1 MLTCS
6 SLVLFLFASIA
17 KVAVAFKPAD
27 KDELQVAVDLW
38 CSDRASALSTYG
50 VEIGSWDT
58 SLITSMSGLFHN
70 KGKKNSLMP
79 YRGYFLSH

>member
-17 KVAVAFKPAD
+17 KVAVAFQPAD
-27 KDELQVAVDLW
+27 KNELQVAVNLW
-38 CSDRASALSTYG
+38 VSDRTSALSTYG

-58 SLITSMSGLFHN
+58 SLITFMSGLFYD

>member
-6 SLVLFLFASIA
+6 SLVLFIFALIV
-17 KVAVAFKPAD
+17 KVAVAFQPAD
-27 KDELQVAVDLW
+27 YDELHVAVDLW
-38 CSDRASALSTYG
+38 CSNRTSALSTYG

-58 SLITSMSGLFHN
+58 SLITDMSWLFYH

>member
-1 MLTCS
+1 MLTFS
-6 SLVLFLFASIA
+6 NLLLFLFAFIV
-17 KVAVAFKPAD
+17 KVAVAFQPAD
-27 KDELQVAVDLW
+27 KNELQVAVDLW
-38 CSDRASALSTYG
+38 CSNRASALSTYG

-58 SLITSMSGLFHN
+58 SLITDMSYLFDG

>member
-1 MLTCS
+1 MLTFS
-6 SLVLFLFASIA
+6 NLLLFLFAFIV
-17 KVAVAFKPAD
+17 KVAVAFQPANH
-27 KDELQVAVDLW
+27 DELQVAVDLW

-58 SLITSMSGLFHN
+58 SLITSMTWLFAY
-70 KGKKNSLMP
+70 KRKKNLLMP

>member
-1 MLTCS
+1 MLVLTCS
-6 SLVLFLFASIA
+6 NLLT
-17 KVAVAFKPAD
+17 KVAVAFQPAD

-58 SLITSMSGLFHN
+58 SLITSMSYLFED

>member
-1 MLTCS
+1 MLTFS
-6 SLVLFLFASIA
+6 NLLLFFFAFIV
-17 KVAVAFKPAD
+17 KVAVAFQPAD
-27 KDELQVAVDLW
+27 KNELQVAVNLW
-38 CSDRASALSTYG
+38 VSDRTSALSTYG

-58 SLITSMSGLFHN
+58 SLITDMSYLFYK